1 MTALSKEKLAEWV
14 AKKHNRQRIKQT
26 ALPYFSH
33 LLNVANTSKIFS
45 AFGFEIGLCHDLLED
60 TQTTFGE
67 LIDAL
72 KKFGYEDADASHIG
86 KCVFELTDVYSKQDF
101 PAFSKNERKK
111 REARRLLTISPDAQT
126 VKYADL
132 IDNIAWMLAYDK
144 KKVKRYLKRK
154 QVLLLNL
161 DQGNPQL
168 RAEALKLIVNSLKNL
183 KA

>member
-1 MTALSKEKLAEWV
+1 MTVLSEEKLAKWV
-14 AKKHNRQRIKQT
+14 AQKHNGQLIKQT
-26 ALPYFSH
+26 GLPYFSH

-60 TQTTFGE
+60 TQTTFRE

-72 KKFGYEDADASHIG
+72 KKSGYDDAVANHIG
-86 KCVFELTDVYSKQDF
+86 KCVTELTDVYGKRDF
-101 PAFSKNERKK
+101 PAFSKKERKK

-132 IDNIAWMLAYDK
+132 IDNIAWMLAFDK
-144 KKVKRYLKRK
+144 KNVKKYLKRK
-154 QVLLLNL
+154 QILVLNL

-168 RAEALKLIVNSLKNL
+168 RAKALKLIVNSLKNL